1 MGGEK
6 SCCRGWGGT
15 HSTGSAPR
23 HRAGSG
29 AGHGA
34 GSRWLQHGDVGQ
46 GDVWG
51 QPGCRSSTAGLCVC
65 GRGGQNPKKSPLPR
79 AAERRPSG
87 SRQGADCC
95 LLEEKA
101 SLCLIYRGF
110 NNSPL
115 LGRNS
120 LASNAAGSGAGGVG
134 LFMGVSSPEL
144 TETPPGD
151 ARFGVNPAQPHRII
165 VGSPNCCWTQSLSS
179 PQAPLGGH
187 RDAAPHPAHRG
198 DRDGAPTPSAG
209 TRQSP
214 NSCTEIRGAIPN
226 CASCTHPGSHTD
238 SSVSQPGAVS
248 ATFCHWVLP

>member
-120 LASNAAGSGAGGVG
+120 LASNAAGSGAGGAGPWV
-134 LFMGVSSPEL
+134 GVSPPEL
-144 TETPPGD
+144 TETPPWG
-151 ARFGVNPAQPHRII
+151 RTVWGE
-165 VGSPNCCWTQSLSS
+165 SS
-179 PQAPLGGH
+179 TAPQ
-187 RDAAPHPAHRG
+187 DHRG
-198 DRDGAPTPSAG
+198 EPKLLLDPELEQPPGSSGGAPGRG
-209 TRQSP
+209 TAPCPQ
-214 NSCTEIRGAIPN
+214 G
-226 CASCTHPGSHTD
+226 
-238 SSVSQPGAVS
+238 
-248 ATFCHWVLP
+248 